1 MIFRNRLGF
10 LDKVTNIRIDGD
22 DPLNDIYMITDPN
35 NHNDIVYIKENSD
48 RVTIKYRDDSKSY
61 GVSYKF
67 YDESVLGETLQFC
80 NQY

>member
-67 YDESVLGETLQFC
+67 YDESVFGETLQFC

>member
-22 DPLNDIYMITDPN
+22 DPRNDIYMITDPN

-67 YDESVLGETLQFC
+67 YDESILGETLQFC